1 METQLSKHV
10 IDIEG
15 CGSVSVYVQGD
26 KEKLKEGVV
35 YLTLHDVGS
44 SYQDWVNY
52 TSHESMQTILKRAVF
67 LHVSLPGQSPSS
79 PDLPK
84 EFEFPSMSALGQGLV
99 TVLDTLRVPRVIGL
113 GDGAG
118 ANIISRFGMNH
129 PNRVHGIILL
139 NPDCQEATGFIERLK
154 DQISPPVHSG
164 DRERN
169 NEKNVSKFSESYKKR
184 TPILNDLGKDI
195 KFDVLIIAGAK
206 SKTLEQSETIHRAMA
221 PGCCSIIKVE
231 DVIQPLKEAPEKIT
245 EAMLLFSQGMGL
257 LPTLGRRMSRQ
268 DSMTGEGGR
277 RMSMQEMDVPNIGR
291 LALSPE
297 AMNPDGKME
306 EEEEESI
313 VNPVT
318 MGDYDK
324 PNIRR
329 LSLKPM

>member
-1 METQLSKHV
+1 MGTVILSVFNQLQPQLRDMETQLSKHV

-67 LHVSLPGQSPSS
+67 LHVSLPGQSPS
-79 PDLPK
+79 
-84 EFEFPSMSALGQGLV
+84 MSSLGQGLV

-118 ANIISRFGMNH
+118 ANLISRFGMNH

-169 NEKNVSKFSESYKKR
+169 NEKNVSKFFESYKKR
-184 TPILNDLGKDI
+184 TPILN
-195 KFDVLIIAGAK
+195 
-206 SKTLEQSETIHRAMA
+206 
-221 PGCCSIIKVE
+221 
-231 DVIQPLKEAPEKIT
+231 
-245 EAMLLFSQGMGL
+245 
-257 LPTLGRRMSRQ
+257 
-268 DSMTGEGGR
+268 
-277 RMSMQEMDVPNIGR
+277 
-291 LALSPE
+291 
-297 AMNPDGKME
+297 
-306 EEEEESI
+306 
-313 VNPVT
+313 
-318 MGDYDK
+318 
-324 PNIRR
+324 
-329 LSLKPM
+329 